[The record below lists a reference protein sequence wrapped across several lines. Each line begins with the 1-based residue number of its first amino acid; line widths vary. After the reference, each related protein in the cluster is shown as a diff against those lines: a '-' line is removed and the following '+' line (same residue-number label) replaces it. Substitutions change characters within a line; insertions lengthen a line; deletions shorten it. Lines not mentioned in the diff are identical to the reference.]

1 MISNYLKSLILD
13 SKTYLFVVYNFFW
26 LHFNGEKFLILYLK
40 LLLFYI
46 FNLCIHCILIK
57 WYRILI
63 FYISIIYC
71 LTNVISNHI
80 LVLNHIWMRSYF
92 VSLILDTTT
101 AFILRSM
108 KRLLASLELINAPLI
123 INQTVTSLLILSY

>member
-26 LHFNGEKFLILYLK
+26 LHFNREKFLILYLK